1 MVLSTNRFHHEYQA
15 YTELRRSHWD
25 NVHAKRYQDEKSYY
39 RKCLESIYGR
49 LVTPGSK
56 VLEFGC
62 GNGRLLASLNPSY
75 GLGIDFSEAAL
86 SQARQ
91 AYPNLLFING
101 DAHTHIKIEA
111 LFDYVIVSDL
121 VNDLWDIQ
129 SFLKTLK
136 MYCSHET
143 RVIFNFHSHLWNV
156 PLSIARTL
164 RLATP
169 VLPQNWL
176 TKHDLENF
184 LKISDFESLSQWS
197 EITIPINLGRLSR
210 FYNRFFAKLW
220 PFRHLNLANFIVAR
234 AAHPTSRN
242 SRPSVSVVVAARNE
256 AGHIDELIRRI
267 PYLGREA
274 EIIFIEGHSKDN
286 TYEVIE
292 AAKESYPEKKI
303 KLLKQSGRGKGDA
316 IRTGFSHATGD
327 ILIILDADI
336 SVAPEDMTLFY
347 ELLASGKA
355 EFINGVRL
363 VYPMQEDAMRFI
375 NLIGNKFF
383 AWSFSWMLGQPI
395 RDTLCGTK
403 ALWAKDYQRLSTHRA
418 YFGDFDPFGDFD
430 LLFGA
435 ARLNLHIMEVPV
447 RYRSRTYGETNIS
460 RWRHGWLLL
469 KMVIFAARKIKFV

>member
-1 MVLSTNRFHHEYQA
+1 VVLSTNRFHHEYQA

-25 NVHAKRYQDEKSYY
+25 KIHAKRYQDETSYY

-75 GLGIDFSEAAL
+75 GLGIDFSELAL

-91 AYPNLLFING
+91 AYPHLLFTDG
-101 DAHTHIKIEA
+101 DAHTHIKVEA
-111 LFDYVIVSDL
+111 PFDYIIVSDL

-129 SFLKTLK
+129 GFLKTLK

-143 RVIFNFHSHLWNV
+143 RVIFNFHSHLWNI

-184 LKISDFESLSQWS
+184 LKISGFESLSQWS
-197 EITIPINLGRLSR
+197 EITIPINLGPLSR
-210 FYNRFFAKLW
+210 VYNRFFAKLW

-234 AAHPTSRN
+234 AVYPTSGN

-267 PYLGREA
+267 PHLGREA

-286 TYEVIE
+286 TYEVIK
-292 AAKESYPEKKI
+292 AAKESHPEKNI
-303 KLLKQSGRGKGDA
+303 KLLRRLPCQGYNLEVEVSG
-316 IRTGFSHATGD
+316 
-327 ILIILDADI
+327 LQ
-336 SVAPEDMTLFY
+336 TLG
-347 ELLASGKA
+347 LKIAG
-355 EFINGVRL
+355 
-363 VYPMQEDAMRFI
+363 
-375 NLIGNKFF
+375 GNRPRD
-383 AWSFSWMLGQPI
+383 SWG
-395 RDTLCGTK
+395 
-403 ALWAKDYQRLSTHRA
+403 
-418 YFGDFDPFGDFD
+418 
-430 LLFGA
+430 
-435 ARLNLHIMEVPV
+435 
-447 RYRSRTYGETNIS
+447 RYS
-460 RWRHGWLLL
+460 L
-469 KMVIFAARKIKFV
+469 